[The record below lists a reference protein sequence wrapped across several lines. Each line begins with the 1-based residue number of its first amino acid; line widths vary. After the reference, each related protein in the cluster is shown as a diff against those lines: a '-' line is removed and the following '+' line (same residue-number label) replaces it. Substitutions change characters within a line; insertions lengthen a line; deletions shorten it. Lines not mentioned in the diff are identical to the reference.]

1 MNLLEVDKTL
11 DTANLG
17 KSENLTYPK
26 ENMQLKNNVNLR
38 RFEGYFP
45 LIPEAAAQ
53 RRFKK

>member
-1 MNLLEVDKTL
+1 MNLLEVGKTL

-53 RRFKK
+53 RRF